1 MTLAGRPQQVT
12 DDEIFDAVAATISES
27 GPKGATMNRIAASIG
42 MTGPALGHRFGD
54 KRGLMLAFARRQPS
68 AIADIFDQQRDRN
81 DHPYEVIV
89 GVYVALAGTMPTK
102 QAVSNN
108 LAMLNLDLTDPEF
121 GEQAALHAR
130 ALKTLTAELVA
141 EAQTQADNEDALRI
155 ATDIYTTWNGAILS
169 WAIDG
174 AGTLST
180 WIENEIKRAIQTSR
194 L

>member
-1 MTLAGRPQQVT
+1 LAGRPQQVT

-27 GPKGATMNRIAASIG
+27 GPLGATMNRIAASLG

-54 KRGLMLAFARRQPS
+54 KRGLMLAFARCQPS

-89 GVYVALAGTMPTK
+89 GVYVALANTMPTK

-108 LAMLNLDLTDPEF
+108 LAMLNLDLTDPDF
-121 GEQAALHAR
+121 GEQATLHAR
-130 ALKTLTAELVA
+130 TLKTLTAELIA
-141 EAQTQADNEDALRI
+141 EAQPRANNEDAQRI
-155 ATDIYTTWNGAILS
+155 ATDIYTTWNGAVLS

-174 AGTLST
+174 TGKLSD
-180 WIENEIKRAIQTSR
+180 WIEAEIRRALQAR
-194 L
+194 RP